1 MARPAQSKYSSI
13 NNSNGFRN
21 EDLLLVSK
29 AAEYLKVSAS
39 TLRNLANENKI
50 EPIRMDNGYRYFKIT
65 DLDNLAKFLEVK
77 QAEKKKVSYDH
88 YIKPK
93 RKQPRIS
100 ISFDLNFSLDQIR
113 AIKRLLA
120 PELLFSGLIIL
131 GSVYLFNSIISGNFN
146 KSISD
151 KSKLIEWSEERR
163 QRHSEIMK
171 SLHQKKLLA
180 K

>member
-65 DLDNLAKFLEVK
+65 DLDNLSKFLEV
-77 QAEKKKVSYDH
+77 S
-88 YIKPK
+88 
-93 RKQPRIS
+93 
-100 ISFDLNFSLDQIR
+100 
-113 AIKRLLA
+113 
-120 PELLFSGLIIL
+120 
-131 GSVYLFNSIISGNFN
+131 N
-146 KSISD
+146 KIG
-151 KSKLIEWSEERR
+151 
-163 QRHSEIMK
+163 
-171 SLHQKKLLA
+171 
-180 K
+180 